1 MFNIT
6 KRGVMRSRWEVTM
19 NTEQPVQHQHSHMA
33 WVGIVGIVTG
43 AVLMVYVPSLKA
55 VSRGMLLFAGFHLV
69 GFLVLLASAYVMG
82 GNKIVEHFR
91 TGSRSENSAVFNFGW
106 APAWAHGPWIA
117 ALILGATAV
126 AVQVA
131 APAYWPVAMASTL
144 LAASFCAGGLVT
156 RSVGQYERAFLP
168 MVDLLSGD
176 EKVVLDAGCGAGRT
190 TIALG
195 RAQKTAQIVALDRF
209 DSDYIEGG
217 GKLLLEQNLREA
229 GLAERVRIERGD
241 LTALPF
247 ADQSF
252 DAVVS
257 AHAIDHL
264 GKSTERGLRE
274 ILRVLKLGGRFL
286 LVVWVPGWTMFSVAN
301 ILAFSLS
308 STRTWRQRAVS
319 AGFRISD
326 EGTFNGNWFA
336 VLTKAEA

>member
-1 MFNIT
+1 
-6 KRGVMRSRWEVTM
+6 M
-19 NTEQPVQHQHSHMA
+19 NTEQPVRRQHSHMA
-33 WVGIVGIVTG
+33 WVGIVGIVGG

-55 VSRGMLLFAGFHLV
+55 VSKGMLLFAGFHFV
-69 GFLVLLASAYVMG
+69 GLLVLLASAYVVG
-82 GNKIVEHFR
+82 GNKIVAHFR
-91 TGSRSENSAVFNFGW
+91 TSSHSQDSAGFSFGW
-106 APAWAHGPWIA
+106 APAWTHGPWIA

-126 AVQVA
+126 ALQVA

-144 LAASFCAGGLVT
+144 LAASFFAGGLVT

-195 RAQKTAQIVALDRF
+195 RAQRTAQIVALDRF

-217 GKLLLEQNLREA
+217 GKLLLEQNLRKA

-257 AHAIDHL
+257 AHAVDHL

-274 ILRVLKLGGRFL
+274 ILRVLKPGGRFL

-301 ILAFSLS
+301 ILALSLS
-308 STRTWRQRAVS
+308 SKRTWRQRAAS
-319 AGFRISD
+319 AGFRITD

-336 VLTKAEA
+336 VLKKPEA

>member
-1 MFNIT
+1 
-6 KRGVMRSRWEVTM
+6 
-19 NTEQPVQHQHSHMA
+19 
-33 WVGIVGIVTG
+33 
-43 AVLMVYVPSLKA
+43 
-55 VSRGMLLFAGFHLV
+55 
-69 GFLVLLASAYVMG
+69 
-82 GNKIVEHFR
+82 
-91 TGSRSENSAVFNFGW
+91 
-106 APAWAHGPWIA
+106 
-117 ALILGATAV
+117 
-126 AVQVA
+126 
-131 APAYWPVAMASTL
+131 MASTL
-144 LAASFCAGGLVT
+144 LAASFFAGGLVT

-195 RAQKTAQIVALDRF
+195 RAQRTAQIVALDRF

-217 GKLLLEQNLREA
+217 GKLLLEQNLRKA

-257 AHAIDHL
+257 AHAVDHL

-274 ILRVLKLGGRFL
+274 ILRVLKPGGRFL

-301 ILAFSLS
+301 ILALSLS
-308 STRTWRQRAVS
+308 SKRTWRQRAAS
-319 AGFRISD
+319 AGFRITD

-336 VLTKAEA
+336 VLKKPEA